1 MPLPIE
7 DYALIGDCR
16 TAALVGRDGSIDWL
30 CLPRFDAPSVF
41 AALLGTADHGR
52 WLIGPADPAG
62 ARVERRY
69 RGDTFVLET
78 TFRTVTGTVRVTD
91 LMPIGSE
98 YPLLIRRVEGLA
110 GTVAMSQ
117 ELVLRFGYAEAL
129 PWVRRVDGG
138 LIAAA
143 GPDALLLRGD
153 PLPVAADHR
162 HRGDFEVAD
171 GDQLDY
177 TLAWYP
183 SFRPEPGPIDVD
195 AALVRTEDWWQD
207 WADKSDCGPG
217 TVRPA
222 GRAAAGGEA
231 HDRYAG
237 AVHRSLLVL
246 RALTHAETGGIVAAA
261 TTSLPEAFGGPRN
274 WDYRYSWLRDAA
286 LTLEALLAHGY
297 SAEAVAWRDW
307 LLRAVAGDPEDIQIM
322 YGLAGERD
330 LPERELSWLP
340 GYAGSTPVRVG
351 NGAVDQFQGDVIG
364 EVMVALDLARRAGV
378 PHPGHAWPLQTALLD
393 RARSTLGR
401 PDSGIWEIRGEPRR
415 FTHSAVMTWAAFDRG
430 VRGVVDHGL
439 PGPVDEWRRIRD
451 ELRAEIDQHGV
462 DHDRGCFTQYY
473 GSHGVDA
480 ALLQLPQVGFC
491 APDDPRM
498 LATVTAIET
507 GLINDGLVHRYRTE
521 RGVDGL
527 PPGEYPFL
535 ACNFWLVEQYALTG
549 RTKDAVTLMDRLLTF
564 ANDLGLLSEE
574 YDPAGRRQAGNTPQA
589 LSHLALIRAADALS
603 GHSTPLR

>member
-41 AALLGTADHGR
+41 AALLGTEEHGR
-52 WLIGPADPAG
+52 WQIAPTGP

-78 TFRTVTGTVRVTD
+78 TFHTESGVARLTD
-91 LMPIGSE
+91 LMPVGSP
-98 YPLLIRRVEGLA
+98 YPQVIRRIEGVS
-110 GTVAMSQ
+110 GTV
-117 ELVLRFGYAEAL
+117 ELAQDLAFRFGYAEAL
-129 PWVRRVDGG
+129 PWVRRTAGG
-138 LIAAA
+138 LLAAA

-153 PLPVAADHR
+153 QLPVARGHR
-162 HRGDFEVAD
+162 HRGEFRVTA
-171 GDQLDY
+171 GDRYDL
-177 TLAWYP
+177 TLAWHP
-183 SFRPEPGPIDVD
+183 SYEPPPEPVDVD
-195 AALVRTEDWWQD
+195 AELARTEHWWTS
-207 WADKSDCGPG
+207 WADRSDCGADP
-217 TVRPA
+217 
-222 GRAAAGGEA
+222 
-231 HDRYAG
+231 HDRYLAP
-237 AVHRSLLVL
+237 VQRSLLVL
-246 RALTHAETGGIVAAA
+246 RALTHVETGGIVAAA

-274 WDYRYSWLRDAA
+274 WDYRHSWLRDAA

-340 GYAGSTPVRVG
+340 GYAGSVPVRVG
-351 NGAVDQFQGDVIG
+351 NGAVDQYQADVIG
-364 EVMVALDLARRAGV
+364 EVMVALDLSLRSGI
-378 PHPGHAWPLQTALLD
+378 PHPGHAWPLQRALLE
-393 RARSTLGR
+393 RARSTLGQ
-401 PDSGIWEIRGEPRR
+401 PDSGIWEIRGAPRR

-430 VRGVVDHGL
+430 VRGVEDHGL
-439 PGPVDEWRRIRD
+439 TGPVAEWRRIRD
-451 ELRAEIDQHGV
+451 ELRTEIERDGV
-462 DHDRGCFTQYY
+462 DHERGCFTQYY
-473 GSHGVDA
+473 GGRGVDA

-498 LATVTAIET
+498 LATVAVIEAE
-507 GLINDGLVHRYRTE
+507 LINDGLVHRYRTE
-521 RGVDGL
+521 EGVDGL

-535 ACNFWLVEQYALTG
+535 ACSFWLVEQYARTG
-549 RTKDAVTLMDRLLTF
+549 RAKDAQALMDRLLSF

-589 LSHLALIRAADALS
+589 LSHLALVRAADAIT
-603 GHSTPLR
+603 GHHPPVR